1 MSDPSS
7 DSLLHR
13 WQQDGDRHALD
24 RLLQTE
30 LPRLREQLRREN
42 PSLLGPSVGPTDAAN
57 EAVQRLLEREE
68 EVHFESAPPL
78 RSYLLQSARRFL
90 IDRFRRRRRR
100 TELVEP
106 EELEDHDTPARAAE
120 SADAAAEVLAAF
132 RGVSWRDREILG
144 LVYLHQLSVAEA
156 AAEIGITPE
165 AAHMR
170 LSRARASLREVLE
183 RRARR
188 EAPGSRPPGA

>member
-1 MSDPSS
+1 MTDPTSET
-7 DSLLHR
+7 LLRR
-13 WQQDGDRHALD
+13 WQQDGDRAALD
-24 RLLQTE
+24 LLLQAE
-30 LPRLREQLRREN
+30 LPRLHERLSREN
-42 PSLLGPSVGPTDAAN
+42 PSLLGPSVGATDAAN

-100 TELVEP
+100 TELEQP
-106 EELEDHDTPARAAE
+106 EEIEDQGTPQHGAE
-120 SADAAAEVLAAF
+120 SADATAEVLAAF

-144 LVYLHQLSVAEA
+144 LVYLHQLPVAEA

-188 EAPGSRPPGA
+188 DAPGS